1 MTTQLCS
8 LANYIYA
15 RKTSEM
21 ANASTP
27 TSPESVEYLT
37 VSLVTE
43 QKEKGKKELNVIVHK
58 LDESTTNDGPAR
70 NSDDVKRCES
80 LFQTYLGVT
89 APITNAFRLWKKSDK
104 LSICLR

>member
-1 MTTQLCS
+1 M
-8 LANYIYA
+8 ANYIYT
-15 RKTSEM
+15 RKASET

-27 TSPESVEYLT
+27 ISAESVEHLT

-58 LDESTTNDGPAR
+58 LDDSESTTNDGSAR
-70 NSDDVKRCES
+70 KSDNVKRFES

-104 LSICLR
+104 LYLSA